1 LIRKLTVRHL
11 KFLLTR
17 KIKLTRHL
25 QEVKQMVKAKSGTA
39 PKKKANEA
47 PVKKLA
53 KKAVAKKAVAKK
65 PTAGKPVKG
74 ALIKKA
80 GKKSV
85 VKKSVVKKAV
95 VKKAVVKK
103 AVVKKAVV
111 KKAVAKKAVAKKAVK
126 KALVKKAVK
135 KAIVKKAVKKAIVK
149 KAVKKAIVKK
159 AVERAT
165 EKVVEKPIVKNS
177 VKKALAK
184 KALERAIVDKVIE
197 NAIARQP
204 MGSKRSVEPPVVIV
218 HKKMPRNKKVKYT
231 IAELKHF
238 RGIIIEEQR
247 SILESA
253 RANMAALVD
262 NESGEYKGD
271 NLTYAS
277 HMAEQGTDEMEREKN
292 YMFVQRDEKYLGYL
306 QDALIRIDQ
315 GTYGICVDCKEEPKN
330 LCRTCPLI
338 PKERLEVVPITTH
351 CIECKNLRSS

>member
-1 LIRKLTVRHL
+1 
-11 KFLLTR
+11 
-17 KIKLTRHL
+17 
-25 QEVKQMVKAKSGTA
+25 MVKAKSGTA

-103 AVVKKAVV
+103 AVVKKAVA
-111 KKAVAKKAVAKKAVK
+111 KKAVAKKAVAKKAVAKKAVKKALVK

-149 KAVKKAIVKK
+149 KAIERATEKKAVKKALV
-159 AVERAT
+159 

>member
-1 LIRKLTVRHL
+1 
-11 KFLLTR
+11 
-17 KIKLTRHL
+17 
-25 QEVKQMVKAKSGTA
+25 M
-39 PKKKANEA
+39 
-47 PVKKLA
+47 
-53 KKAVAKKAVAKK
+53 AKK

-103 AVVKKAVV
+103 AVVKKAV
-111 KKAVAKKAVAKKAVK
+111 AKKAVAKKAVK
-126 KALVKKAVK
+126 KAL
-135 KAIVKKAVKKAIVK
+135 VKKAVKKAIVK

>member
-1 LIRKLTVRHL
+1 
-11 KFLLTR
+11 
-17 KIKLTRHL
+17 
-25 QEVKQMVKAKSGTA
+25 MVKAKSGTA

-103 AVVKKAVV
+103 AVVKKAVA
-111 KKAVAKKAVAKKAVK
+111 KKAVAKKAVKKALVK

-149 KAVKKAIVKK
+149 KAIERATEKKAVKKALV
-159 AVERAT
+159 

>member
-1 LIRKLTVRHL
+1 
-11 KFLLTR
+11 
-17 KIKLTRHL
+17 
-25 QEVKQMVKAKSGTA
+25 MVKAKSETA
-39 PKKKANEA
+39 PKKKANKA
-47 PVKKLA
+47 PVKKLS
-53 KKAVAKKAVAKK
+53 KKVMAKK
-65 PTAGKPVKG
+65 PTAGKQVKG

-80 GKKSV
+80 GKKAV
-85 VKKSVVKKAV
+85 VKKAAKKAVVKKAVKKAVVKKAVKKAV

-103 AVVKKAVV
+103 AAKKAVVKKAVKKAAVKKAVKKAVV
-111 KKAVAKKAVAKKAVK
+111 KKAIKKAVVKKAIKKAV
-126 KALVKKAVK
+126 VERAVK
-135 KAIVKKAVKKAIVK
+135 KAIVKSAV
-149 KAVKKAIVKK
+149 
-159 AVERAT
+159 R
-165 EKVVEKPIVKNS
+165 
-177 VKKALAK
+177 KALAK

-204 MGSKRSVEPPVVIV
+204 MGSKRSVEPPVVII

-238 RGIIIEEQR
+238 RGIILEEQR

-315 GTYGICVDCKEEPKN
+315 GTYGICVDCKDEPKN
-330 LCRTCPLI
+330 LCKSCPLI

>member
-1 LIRKLTVRHL
+1 
-11 KFLLTR
+11 
-17 KIKLTRHL
+17 
-25 QEVKQMVKAKSGTA
+25 MVKAKSGTA

-103 AVVKKAVV
+103 AVVKKAV
-111 KKAVAKKAVAKKAVK
+111 AKKAVAKKAVK
-126 KALVKKAVK
+126 KAL
-135 KAIVKKAVKKAIVK
+135 VKKAVKKAIVK